1 MNMNLKLVN
10 SNEETPKPEKP
21 KSELSSKIKKYAIF
35 VVIGVVAFLLVM
47 FVLSLIVNPKR
58 SYEQVEAI
66 MKQAAEQYYSEHKN
80 RLPGENTKNAGIEAR
95 TLIANEYM
103 KDFSEYLG
111 EDTKCDSGRVTV
123 EKINDKFVYTPYLSC
138 GKEYQTS
145 ELYAKVVDDKKIVA
159 SGDGLYNLNG
169 EYVFRGT
176 DVNNYIKLGNNMWRI
191 VKVDSNNEM
200 LLTRTDKEK
209 TLSVVWDDR
218 YNSTKGYNSGVNDFN
233 VSRIRESL
241 KLYYKSDSSLFYGE
255 GKIFP
260 KEVKEK
266 LVPFDLCV
274 GKRGVDY
281 VVNNNS
287 AECGQVIKNQMIGML
302 TMSDYLNASTDAECI
317 SPLSKSCQNYNY
329 LIVDYNWWLI
339 TADASNTFNVY
350 KVDRNGNITQTY
362 ASSMSYIRPTV
373 KLSNRAMYK
382 SGSGTE
388 KDPYIIR

>member
-218 YNSTKGYNSGVNDFN
+218 YNSIKGYNSGVNDFN

>member
-103 KDFSEYLG
+103 KEFSEYLG

-218 YNSTKGYNSGVNDFN
+218 YNSIKGYNSGVNDFN